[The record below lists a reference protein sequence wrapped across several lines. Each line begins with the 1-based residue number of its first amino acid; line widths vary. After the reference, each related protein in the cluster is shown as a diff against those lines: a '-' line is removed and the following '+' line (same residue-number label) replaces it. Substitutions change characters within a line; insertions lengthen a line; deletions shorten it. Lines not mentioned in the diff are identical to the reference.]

1 MSSTNLDETTYEIEA
16 DREEKV
22 EKEEIKI
29 VVTKHAKERYAE
41 RIMSKSDKLEI
52 NKYIA
57 ENEDKIVEN
66 ITKMVK
72 YGKIVYSGNNPR
84 KDKNGS
90 TNKVNIYANK
100 AWVLILSAERNE
112 VITLFKVDLG
122 LDDDFNNLYVEKV
135 MAKLVEQ
142 QKILEETQKQVIDE
156 NKNIR
161 RSMEENNDKIK
172 AYKRYTKQLEDA
184 NEGYKAIIAA
194 NLIKVSEAE
203 DELANILEK
212 IVSKNKY

>member
-41 RIMSKSDKLEI
+41 GIMSKSDKLEI

>member
-57 ENEDKIVEN
+57 ENESRIIEN